1 MSKTY
6 RTDQPEHVVWEYSPA
21 PESRSIVHL
30 QSSYGLFI
38 GGAFVEPVDGD
49 SYRTENPATE
59 EVLAE
64 IAAAGLRDV
73 DRAVEVAGRAQKTV
87 WGPMAGAER
96 AKYLFRIA
104 RIIQTTASRFANR
117 ATSTSRWRQLTSS
130 TTRAGRTSSSTRVSG
145 PIQPPLESPVRSF
158 PGTSR

>member
-49 SYRTENPATE
+49 SYRTENPPPRRCSRKLPPPAF
-59 EVLAE
+59 
-64 IAAAGLRDV
+64 RDV
-73 DRAVEVAGRAQKTV
+73 DRAVEVAGRAQKDCL
-87 WGPMAGAER
+87 GPDG
-96 AKYLFRIA
+96 
-104 RIIQTTASRFANR
+104 
-117 ATSTSRWRQLTSS
+117 
-130 TTRAGRTSSSTRVSG
+130 GC
-145 PIQPPLESPVRSF
+145 
-158 PGTSR
+158 